1 MNIESKKNKKLIRLA
16 IYIVILLLVIAAGK
30 YGYTKYTSTD
40 SYKATQVEKEA
51 KDLVSE
57 VSKLMLLP
65 DEVPAI
71 FNIQDPEKL
80 ISQQLFFKGAQK
92 DDKLMVFQKAGKA
105 VLYSPSRGRII
116 NVGPITFDQPAASNP
131 ALQTETKVD
140 TKTTDTKTSTKVD
153 TKKK

>member
-1 MNIESKKNKKLIRLA
+1 MNTESKKNKKLIRLA
-16 IYIVILLLVIAAGK
+16 MYIVIALLAMCAAW
-30 YGYTKYTSTD
+30 YGHTKYVSTD
-40 SYKATQVEKEA
+40 SYKAKQIENESKALEKEA
-51 KDLVSE
+51 KDLVSQ

-65 DEVPAI
+65 DETPAI

-80 ISQQLFFKGAQK
+80 VSQQLFFKGAQK

-140 TKTTDTKTSTKVD
+140 TKKVE